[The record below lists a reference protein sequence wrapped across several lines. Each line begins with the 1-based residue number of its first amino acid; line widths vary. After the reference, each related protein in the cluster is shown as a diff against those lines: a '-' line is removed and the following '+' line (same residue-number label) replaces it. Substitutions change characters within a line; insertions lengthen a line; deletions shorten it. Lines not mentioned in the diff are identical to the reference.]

1 MVKKH
6 FEGMVEG
13 VIKEMGH
20 EIAKDIVEKKHND
33 QIVDQL
39 VNALTEKSK
48 IDSQST
54 TNDNDDSKTVEQ
66 KRKFFY
72 RRYSWCSNWN
82 IYIITAP
89 TVT

>member
-1 MVKKH
+1 
-6 FEGMVEG
+6 MVEG

-72 RRYSWCSNWN
+72 RRYS
-82 IYIITAP
+82 
-89 TVT
+89 